1 MWVGRPVISSRR
13 LGAGRQARPD
23 AGRGVVPDLLP
34 LALPFAA
41 GIVGGAM
48 NALAGGGTFA
58 TLPALIALG
67 LPANV
72 ANATSNVALLP
83 GAAASAW
90 TFRGELEPLG
100 GVSVPMLAAI
110 TFAGAVAGS
119 LLLVWTPTATFDLVI
134 PWLLLFAFGV
144 IAFGKRAAAW
154 LHAQIAIGPRSLV
167 AAQAMLGVYGGY
179 FGGGVGLITT
189 AVYGLLAGISPRAL
203 FAPRTLMLGV
213 ANAAA
218 ACVFVT
224 FGMVAWAACLPM
236 LAGAVIG
243 GWAGAHLG
251 LRLPPNAVRAWTLL
265 VTALTTIIF
274 FGRAYG

>member
-1 MWVGRPVISSRR
+1 MPN
-13 LGAGRQARPD
+13 
-23 AGRGVVPDLLP
+23 LLP

-67 LPANV
+67 LPANT

-90 TFRGELEPLG
+90 TFRGELGPLG
-100 GVSVPMLAAI
+100 GVSLVMLAGLTFTGAI
-110 TFAGAVAGS
+110 AGS

-134 PWLLLFAFGV
+134 PWLLLFAFLV
-144 IAFGKRAAAW
+144 IAFGKQASAW
-154 LHAQIAIGPRSLV
+154 LHERVAIGPRSLI
-167 AAQAMLGVYGGY
+167 AAQTLLGVYGGY

-189 AVYGLLAGISPRAL
+189 AVYGLLAGLAPRAL
-203 FAPRTLMLGV
+203 FAPRTLMLGI

-218 ACVFVT
+218 ALVFVG

-236 LAGAVIG
+236 LAGAVLG

-251 LRLPPNAVRAWTLL
+251 LRLPAGAVRSWTLL
-265 VTALTTIIF
+265 VTAVTTGVF
-274 FGRAYG
+274 FWRAYG